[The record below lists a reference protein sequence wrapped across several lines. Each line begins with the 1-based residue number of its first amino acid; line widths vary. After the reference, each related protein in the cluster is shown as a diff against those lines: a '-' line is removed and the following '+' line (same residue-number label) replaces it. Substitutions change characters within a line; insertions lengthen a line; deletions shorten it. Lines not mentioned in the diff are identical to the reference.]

1 MKKLI
6 LTVFVLMG
14 WLALSF
20 AQEIPRSDP
29 ALVGMSAAKLRQVD
43 DVIQK
48 EINRKTIP
56 GAVLLVARKGKVV
69 YLKAYGHAEVVPKK
83 ILMKTNMMFDLAS
96 ITKPIAT
103 ATSVMK
109 LVEMGKIR
117 LLDKVKRYIPGFS
130 RYLDLDD
137 EYAPDARL
145 YHLLTHTSGL
155 TPYTSPKIVA
165 RIYGTPTPTDS
176 LVTYIAGLPKISAPG
191 EAFHYSC
198 LGYITLADIV
208 WKVSGMNVSDF
219 SHKYI
224 FQPLGMTHTMYNP
237 PKSLLGDVVPTEVI
251 NGKPLHGVV
260 HDPLA
265 RLQGEVSGNAGLFS
279 NARDLFVF
287 AEMLLNKG
295 EYKGVRILSSLTVE
309 KMTRIYPKTKFSGR
323 GLGWDLAS
331 DYSSNKGDLFSAEA
345 FGHTGY
351 TGTSVVID
359 PATQTVV
366 ILLTNR
372 VHPKDKGSVVQLRSL
387 VSNVVAA
394 SIINE

>member
-1 MKKLI
+1 MKKVILI
-6 LTVFVLMG
+6 TAFLFA
-14 WLALSF
+14 WIALSF
-20 AQEIPRSDP
+20 AQDIPRESP
-29 ALVGMSAAKLRQVD
+29 EIVGISAQKLKQVD
-43 DVIQK
+43 NVIQR
-48 EINRKTIP
+48 EIDRKTIP
-56 GAVLLVARKGKVV
+56 GAVLLVARRGKVV

-83 ILMKTNMMFDLAS
+83 IPMQSDMMFDMAS

-117 LLDKVKRYIPGFS
+117 LLDKVRRYIPNFS

-137 EYAPDARL
+137 EYAADARL

-155 TPYTSPKIVA
+155 TPYTNPKIVA

-176 LVTYIAGLPKISAPG
+176 LVKYIAQLPKISPPG
-191 EAFHYSC
+191 KAFHYSC
-198 LGYITLADIV
+198 LGFITLADIV
-208 WKVSGMNVSDF
+208 QKVSGMNVADF

-224 FQPLGMTHTMYNP
+224 FAPLGMTHTMFNP
-237 PKSLLGDVVPTEVI
+237 PKKMLNKVVPTEVI

-265 RLQGEVSGNAGLFS
+265 RLQGGISGNAGLFS
-279 NARDLFVF
+279 SAHDLFIF
-287 AEMLLNKG
+287 SQMLLNKG
-295 EYKGVRILSSLTVE
+295 EYKGIRILSPLTVK
-309 KMTRIYPKTKFSGR
+309 KMTHIYPKTEFSGR

-331 DYSSNKGDLFSAEA
+331 DYASNKGDLFSSAA

-359 PATQTVV
+359 PVTQTIV

-372 VHPKDKGSVVQLRSL
+372 VHPKDKGSVVQLRSM

-394 SIINE
+394 SIVTK

>member
-1 MKKLI
+1 MKKLFLLLI
-6 LTVFVLMG
+6 FLVGGLT
-14 WLALSF
+14 LSF
-20 AQEIPRSDP
+20 AQDVPRSNP
-29 ALVGMSAAKLRQVD
+29 ALVGMSAQKLQQVD
-43 DVIQK
+43 AVIQR
-48 EINRKTIP
+48 EIDRKTIP

-83 ILMKTNMMFDLAS
+83 IPMKTNMMFDMAS
-96 ITKPIAT
+96 VTKPIAT
-103 ATSVMK
+103 ATSIMK

-130 RYLDLDD
+130 RYLDLND

-155 TPYTSPKIVA
+155 TPYTSPTIVG

-176 LVTYIAGLPKISAPG
+176 LVTYIAHLPKISAPG

-198 LGYITLADIV
+198 LGYITLADII
-208 WKVSGMNVSDF
+208 WKVSGMNVADF

-224 FQPLGMTHTMYNP
+224 FGPLGMAHTMYNP
-237 PKSLLGDVVPTEVI
+237 PKALLNDVVPTEVI
-251 NGKPLHGVV
+251 DGKPLHGVV

-265 RLQGEVSGNAGLFS
+265 RLQGGVSGNAGLFS

-295 EYKGVRILSSLTVE
+295 AYQGVRILSPLTVE
-309 KMTRIYPKTKFSGR
+309 KMTHIYPKTKFSGR

-331 DYSSNKGDLFSAEA
+331 DYSSNKGDLFSAES

-359 PATQTVV
+359 PPTQTVV

-372 VHPKDKGSVVQLRSL
+372 VHPKDRGSVVQLRSL
-387 VSNVVAA
+387 VSNVVAG
-394 SIINE
+394 SIVAE